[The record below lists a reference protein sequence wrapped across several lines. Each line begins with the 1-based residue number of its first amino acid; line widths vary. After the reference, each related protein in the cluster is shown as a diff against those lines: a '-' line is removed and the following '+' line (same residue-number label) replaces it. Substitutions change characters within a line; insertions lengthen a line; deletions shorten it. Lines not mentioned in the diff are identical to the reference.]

1 MQIEKV
7 MSLLE
12 VLSSWL
18 EDNINMDSEII
29 FDNDED
35 NTNSEILYPAV
46 EKANAVLRK
55 MASLSSDSVHAIR
68 QRLQL
73 AVEGKAELSLKD
85 VGELLLATKYLML
98 STEEESKPVTTL
110 VFEMA
115 DINKLIEEIRTAKTF
130 SVTADQIYDPAC
142 YPGEPS
148 LTLRDRLQKRRVKLV
163 GFSFPHP
170 QKLPAHIWCQ
180 KCFSRTVM
188 VYT

>member
-1 MQIEKV
+1 MQIENV

-98 STEEESKPVTTL
+98 STEE
-110 VFEMA
+110 
-115 DINKLIEEIRTAKTF
+115 
-130 SVTADQIYDPAC
+130 
-142 YPGEPS
+142 GE
-148 LTLRDRLQKRRVKLV
+148 
-163 GFSFPHP
+163 
-170 QKLPAHIWCQ
+170 
-180 KCFSRTVM
+180 
-188 VYT
+188 

>member
-1 MQIEKV
+1 LLYLFHINRGGDMQIEKV

-55 MASLSSDSVHAIR
+55 MASLSSNSVNAIR

-98 STEEESKPVTTL
+98 STEE
-110 VFEMA
+110 
-115 DINKLIEEIRTAKTF
+115 
-130 SVTADQIYDPAC
+130 
-142 YPGEPS
+142 GE
-148 LTLRDRLQKRRVKLV
+148 
-163 GFSFPHP
+163 
-170 QKLPAHIWCQ
+170 
-180 KCFSRTVM
+180 
-188 VYT
+188 

>member
-55 MASLSSDSVHAIR
+55 MASLSFRFCSCQFDSAC
-68 QRLQL
+68 
-73 AVEGKAELSLKD
+73 SL
-85 VGELLLATKYLML
+85 
-98 STEEESKPVTTL
+98 P
-110 VFEMA
+110 
-115 DINKLIEEIRTAKTF
+115 
-130 SVTADQIYDPAC
+130 
-142 YPGEPS
+142 
-148 LTLRDRLQKRRVKLV
+148 
-163 GFSFPHP
+163 
-170 QKLPAHIWCQ
+170 
-180 KCFSRTVM
+180 
-188 VYT
+188 

>member
-55 MASLSSDSVHAIR
+55 
-68 QRLQL
+68 
-73 AVEGKAELSLKD
+73 
-85 VGELLLATKYLML
+85 
-98 STEEESKPVTTL
+98 
-110 VFEMA
+110 
-115 DINKLIEEIRTAKTF
+115 
-130 SVTADQIYDPAC
+130 
-142 YPGEPS
+142 
-148 LTLRDRLQKRRVKLV
+148 
-163 GFSFPHP
+163 
-170 QKLPAHIWCQ
+170 
-180 KCFSRTVM
+180 
-188 VYT
+188 

>member
-55 MASLSSDSVHAIR
+55 MASLSSDSVQAIR

-98 STEEESKPVTTL
+98 STEE
-110 VFEMA
+110 
-115 DINKLIEEIRTAKTF
+115 
-130 SVTADQIYDPAC
+130 
-142 YPGEPS
+142 GE
-148 LTLRDRLQKRRVKLV
+148 
-163 GFSFPHP
+163 
-170 QKLPAHIWCQ
+170 
-180 KCFSRTVM
+180 
-188 VYT
+188 

>member
-55 MASLSSDSVHAIR
+55 MASLS
-68 QRLQL
+68 
-73 AVEGKAELSLKD
+73 AEFTIQVQQKK
-85 VGELLLATKYLML
+85 KYS
-98 STEEESKPVTTL
+98 STR
-110 VFEMA
+110 
-115 DINKLIEEIRTAKTF
+115 I
-130 SVTADQIYDPAC
+130 
-142 YPGEPS
+142 
-148 LTLRDRLQKRRVKLV
+148 
-163 GFSFPHP
+163 
-170 QKLPAHIWCQ
+170 
-180 KCFSRTVM
+180 
-188 VYT
+188 

>member
-73 AVEGKAELSLKD
+73 AVEGKAELSLKCHERCNSD
-85 VGELLLATKYLML
+85 PHPT
-98 STEEESKPVTTL
+98 P
-110 VFEMA
+110 
-115 DINKLIEEIRTAKTF
+115 EIR
-130 SVTADQIYDPAC
+130 
-142 YPGEPS
+142 
-148 LTLRDRLQKRRVKLV
+148 
-163 GFSFPHP
+163 
-170 QKLPAHIWCQ
+170 
-180 KCFSRTVM
+180 SRG
-188 VYT
+188 